1 MLNPVTDEK
10 PTAAQLKKQVK
21 ALVESCKNAAINFY
35 QTANNFA
42 QDVELP
48 EAEKQYANFAKLLE
62 KIVLLAAEKPAKK
75 PEDLMATLKKAKD
88 ADSFIKTLAT
98 TKPELYEQLA
108 CYAIIKSYADAG
120 LSERWAFERKFNEY
134 FNSVGAA
141 TYDIR
146 ANLSKVFVLAKVAD
160 AKLIEKDATKAAFEI
175 VKLLT
180 QGKYAS
186 LLSGA
191 NRFNDIC
198 WFNKEVSDESI
209 ALVTAIALL
218 EATAAQTEA
227 VLKEYA
233 DLLSAKTKAE
243 YQCGNFIKPFVP
255 KTEAKE
261 KTVKSSKADKAEE
274 KGTKKAT
281 KKAKK

>member
-42 QDVELP
+42 QDVKLP
-48 EAEKQYANFAKLLE
+48 EAEKQFTEFAKLLE
-62 KIVLLAAEKPAKK
+62 KLVLLAADKPAKK
-75 PEDLMATLKKAKD
+75 PEELMAALKKAKD
-88 ADSFIKTLAT
+88 TDTFIKTLAT
-98 TKPELYEQLA
+98 SKAEIYEQLV
-108 CYAIIKSYADAG
+108 CYAMIKSYADAG

-134 FNSVGAA
+134 FQSVGAA

-146 ANLSKVFVLAKVAD
+146 ANLSKIFILAKVAD
-160 AKLIEKDATKAAFEI
+160 AKLIEKDANKAAFEI

-180 QGKYAS
+180 QGKFS
-186 LLSGA
+186 NLLSGA
-191 NRFNDIC
+191 NRFNNIC

-218 EATAAQTEA
+218 GATAAQESA
-227 VLKEYA
+227 ILAEYA

-255 KTEAKE
+255 KTEKDSDKE
-261 KTVKSSKADKAEE
+261 TKEE
-274 KGTKKAT
+274 KPAKKAS